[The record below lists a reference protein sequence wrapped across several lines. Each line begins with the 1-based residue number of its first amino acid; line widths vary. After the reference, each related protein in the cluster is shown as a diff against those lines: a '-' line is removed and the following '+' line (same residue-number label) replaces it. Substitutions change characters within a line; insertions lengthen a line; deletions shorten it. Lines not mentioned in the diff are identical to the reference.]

1 MKEENVLEVAGVS
14 KRFKIYSNPLNILR
28 EWAMFGRRIFHRD
41 FWALKD
47 VSFDVKKGEF
57 VGIIGPN
64 GAGKST
70 LLRIITNVLNPTEGR
85 YESRGRVLSILEL
98 TGGTD
103 KDLTGRENVIRTG
116 QLMGFPDGY
125 VQERMERIKEFS
137 ELGDFFEQPLRSYST
152 GMKTRL
158 SFSMFAFM
166 DMDVLILDEVL
177 AVGDIFFKVKCFARL
192 AELIEQKTSILLV
205 THSMGVV
212 QRYCNRVIVLNEGK
226 KVFDGDPLEA
236 TRVYLQ
242 VRGEKRADAVKELEL
257 DEEGDVFDQ
266 VVQGS
271 LTPPPADPS
280 PAGAEIPWPA
290 ADAFRF
296 TSFAK
301 VRGKA
306 RANLMRLAVLNDRSQ
321 PESVFKQGD
330 RVHIYCEFQ
339 LKRDIEMPAFTIEI
353 RDPRNL
359 LVHAKSS
366 IQNRTKSPNSVSR
379 GDVVR
384 YHQTIQLGIAPG
396 NYVFNLECTSVSGGE
411 TLTLEKLGH
420 AASKGEAN
428 RVWRLDGAFA
438 ISVSPRHGEELELLH
453 GGLSDLPGEGHM
465 QVVRAGM

>member
-1 MKEENVLEVAGVS
+1 MKENNVLEVSGIS

-28 EWAMFGRRIFHRD
+28 EWALFGKRMFHRD
-41 FWALKD
+41 FWALRD
-47 VSFDVKKGEF
+47 VSFEVKEGEF

-70 LLRIITNVLNPTEGR
+70 ILRVITDVLNPTSGT

-137 ELGDFFEQPLRSYST
+137 ELGDFFEQPLRTYST

-242 VRGEKRADAVKELEL
+242 VRGEKRADAIKELEM
-257 DEEGDVFDQ
+257 DEEGEMFDQ
-266 VVQGS
+266 VAARPTFANQSGVEIS
-271 LTPPPADPS
+271 WPS
-280 PAGAEIPWPA
+280 D
-290 ADAFRF
+290 DAFRF
-296 TSFAK
+296 TSFSK
-301 VRGKA
+301 LSGKA
-306 RANLMRLAVLNDRSQ
+306 RANLLRLAVLNDRGE
-321 PESVFKQGD
+321 PESMFKQGD
-330 RVHIYCEFQ
+330 RLHIYYEFQ
-339 LKRDIEMPAFTIEI
+339 MKQDIEMPVLSAEI
-353 RDPRNL
+353 RDPLNL

-366 IQNRTKSPNSVSR
+366 IQNRTNAPSAVGR

-384 YHQTIQLGIAPG
+384 YHQVIKLGIAPG
-396 NYVFNLECTSVSGGE
+396 NYVFNLECTTVPGGSS
-411 TLTLEKLGH
+411 LTLEKLGH
-420 AASKGEAN
+420 AAAKDEIS

-438 ISVSPRHGEELELLH
+438 ISISPRHGEELELLH
-453 GGLSDLPGEGHM
+453 GGLCDLPGEGQM
-465 QVVRAGM
+465 QVIPSSL